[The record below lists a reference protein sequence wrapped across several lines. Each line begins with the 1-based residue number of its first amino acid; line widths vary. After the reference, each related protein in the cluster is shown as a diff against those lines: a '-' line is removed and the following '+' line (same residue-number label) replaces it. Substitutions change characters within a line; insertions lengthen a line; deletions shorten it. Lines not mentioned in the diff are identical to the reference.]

1 MSIFKGIENV
11 SAEGMSNRQ
20 YFEEGNYIV
29 EIDKVLLHE
38 KRLNG
43 DKLFIVETTVIESDN
58 SNIKPGEQRNWVQSL
73 ALPSA
78 LPRIKSFIGA
88 AIGLCPRRKIHEINS
103 KVDENFSLHVVS
115 PENPLSS
122 RKLALSCSNKI
133 SRNGKNFTQAVWRVY
148 E

>member
-1 MSIFKGIENV
+1 MSVFKGIEHV

-29 EIDKVLLHE
+29 EIDSVFLHE

-43 DKLFIVETTVIESDN
+43 GKLFIVETTVIESDN
-58 SNIKPGEQRNWVQSL
+58 SNIKSGEQRNWVQSL

-88 AIGLCPRRKIHEINS
+88 AIGLCPRRQLNEINS
-103 KVDENFSLHVVS
+103 KVDAAFCDQAVS
-115 PENPLSS
+115 QENPLSG
-122 RKLALSCSNKI
+122 RKLALSCANKI
-133 SRNGKNFTQAVWRVY
+133 SRNGKNFTQVMWRVY